1 MNTTPGLPS
10 TVRALFPGAAQSV
23 YLDVASR
30 GLMPGDA
37 QAIAQR
43 HISDRIHGEA
53 DKVRYFD
60 DAESARALFARLI
73 GAAAFEVAI
82 TKNVSEG
89 LNIIASG
96 LRWSPGDEVLA
107 CSELEHPNNLYPW
120 RNLERLGVR
129 LVDLG
134 SRAGSMPVDDLIARL
149 TPRSR
154 VVAVSAVSFRPGHR
168 TDLKKLGAA
177 CRQNGTLLVVDA
189 AQAAGITSI
198 DVGSQYIDVLAASC
212 QKGLCSVYG
221 MGFLYACEAVAQT
234 MQPAYLARFGV
245 DIAKTHEADYDPGP
259 ITLRRG
265 ALRFDVGN
273 YNFMA
278 AELTANSLRKILDI
292 GIEPIDAHVTALATQ
307 LAEGLSGLGIEP
319 ATGPLGERANIVC
332 MDVAQPRLA
341 ARGIDV
347 PAALKSRNIRAAV
360 RGRYIRFSFHL
371 YNDATDVEHTLG
383 AIASLL

>member
-1 MNTTPGLPS
+1 MNSAPWLPPA
-10 TVRALFPGAAQSV
+10 VRALFPGAAQSV

-43 HISDRIHGEA
+43 HISDRIRGEA
-53 DKVRYFD
+53 DKARYFD
-60 DAESARALFARLI
+60 DIESARVLFARLI

-89 LNIIASG
+89 LNIVASG
-96 LRWSPGDEVLA
+96 LRWDVGDEVLV

-129 LVDLG
+129 LVDLCNC
-134 SRAGSMPVDDLIARL
+134 AGSMPVDDMITRL
-149 TPRSR
+149 TPRTR
-154 VVAVSAVSFRPGHR
+154 VVAVSAVSFRPGGR
-168 TDLKKLGAA
+168 TDLRKLGEA

-189 AQAAGITSI
+189 AQAIGIT
-198 DVGSQYIDVLAASC
+198 DVNVASQYVDVLAASC

-221 MGFLYACEAVAQT
+221 MGFLYVREAAAQT

-245 DIAKTHEADYDPGP
+245 DIAKTHEADYDSGP

-292 GIEPIDAHVTALATQ
+292 GIEPIDAHVTALAMR
-307 LAEGLSGLGIEP
+307 LAEGLRGLGIEP
-319 ATGPLGERANIVC
+319 AVAPLDARANIVC
-332 MDVAQPRLA
+332 VDLAQPRLA
-341 ARGIDV
+341 VRGIDV
-347 PAALKSRNIRAAV
+347 PAALESSNVRAAV

-371 YNDATDVEHTLG
+371 YNDPTDVERTLG
-383 AIASLL
+383 AISSLL